1 MSNLVILPTDDCIE
15 YRSRN
20 KVASAMS
27 RKETTEGE
35 KEGRGNGLKAIGN
48 RFKLLQ
54 TFYL

>member
-1 MSNLVILPTDDCIE
+1 MSNQVILPTDDCIE

-35 KEGRGNGLKAIGN
+35 GGIGDNFKAIGES
-48 RFKLLQ
+48 L
-54 TFYL
+54 